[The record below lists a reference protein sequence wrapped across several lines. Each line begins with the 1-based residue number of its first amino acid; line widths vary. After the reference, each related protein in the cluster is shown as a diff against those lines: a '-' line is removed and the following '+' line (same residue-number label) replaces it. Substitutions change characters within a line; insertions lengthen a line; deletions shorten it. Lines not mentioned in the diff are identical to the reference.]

1 MNTPQP
7 GSETPTVRLPAEL
20 TPRQRPPRKGSK
32 LTPVAVMGLV
42 ADAGGVVVVVSSE
55 FNVIVTVLVLLA
67 WLGSLSI
74 LIARRKKPID
84 RTNWAAI
91 ICMMAATVLLTIM
104 VPRLPAQGAA
114 ATPAAN
120 ASTTTTT
127 PATTT
132 TTATTGTNPTTA
144 AASNP
149 PTTTTAATPR
159 LIYSNAVVLNLHD
172 GIDLENNGAITHN
185 LPSATGTVDLYIDT
199 SPGPLIVVPNANHN
213 QIANYSGPNQDNAAK
228 HCPID
233 LKGTSLTTYAFGN
246 IAQQFCFVTSDGHV
260 GFFVPTKELDDAVVL
275 TVRVWDE
282 PVS

>member
-32 LTPVAVMGLV
+32 LTPVALMGWL
-42 ADAGGVVVVVSSE
+42 ADAGGVVTIVISQ
-55 FNVIVTVLVLLA
+55 FNLIVTVLVLLA
-67 WLGSLSI
+67 WTGSLSI
-74 LIARRKKPID
+74 LIARHKKPID

-91 ICMMAATVLLTIM
+91 IGMTTATVLLTIM
-104 VPRLPAQGAA
+104 VPQLRAQQAA

-120 ASTTTTT
+120 TGTTETP
-127 PATTT
+127 PATTIT
-132 TTATTGTNPTTA
+132 TTTGTNPTTGA
-144 AASNP
+144 AANA

-185 LPSATGTVDLYIDT
+185 LQSATGPVDLYIDT
-199 SPGPLIVVPNANHN
+199 SPGPLVVVPNANHN

-246 IAQQFCFVTSDGHV
+246 IQQQYCFVTSDGHV
-260 GFFVPTKELDDAVVL
+260 GFFVPTKELDDAVLL
-275 TVRVWDE
+275 TIRVWDE
-282 PVS
+282 PVP

>member
-1 MNTPQP
+1 VNTPQP

-32 LTPVAVMGLV
+32 LTPVALMGWL
-42 ADAGGVVVVVSSE
+42 ADAGGVVTIVISQ
-55 FNVIVTVLVLLA
+55 FNLIVTVLVLLA
-67 WLGSLSI
+67 WIGSLTI
-74 LIARRKKPID
+74 LIARHKKPID

-91 ICMMAATVLLTIM
+91 IGMTTATVLLTIM
-104 VPRLPAQGAA
+104 VPQLRAQQAA

-120 ASTTTTT
+120 TGTTETP
-127 PATTT
+127 PATTIT
-132 TTATTGTNPTTA
+132 TTTGTNPTTGA
-144 AASNP
+144 AANP
-149 PTTTTAATPR
+149 TTTAATPR

-185 LPSATGTVDLYIDT
+185 LQSATGPVDLYIDT
-199 SPGPLIVVPNANHN
+199 SPGPLVVVPNANHN

-246 IAQQFCFVTSDGHV
+246 IQQQYCFVTSDGHV
-260 GFFVPTKELDDAVVL
+260 GFFVPTKELDDAVLL
-275 TVRVWDE
+275 TIRVWDE
-282 PVS
+282 PVP